1 MSFPDELLDLA
12 RRIADIDGENPQ
24 QASLRRAIS
33 TAYYALFHFVIDEAT
48 ANWSQSEFRPLLGR
62 VFEHG
67 KMKQACNKFSG
78 GNSMIPPFEMRATP
92 ADHLRFVAS
101 TFIEAQ
107 EQREDADYDVT
118 RRWRREEVE
127 MQIDSVADA
136 FRSWMAVRG
145 QPEAQEFLVMLL
157 GPKQRKRPA

>member
-12 RRIADIDGENPQ
+12 RRIADMDGENPQ

-67 KMKQACNKFSG
+67 KMKQASYKFSG
-78 GNSMIPPFEMRATP
+78 GKSVIPPFEKRATP
-92 ADHLRFVAS
+92 ADHLRLVAS

-118 RRWRREEVE
+118 RRWSREEVE
-127 MQIDSVADA
+127 MQIESVADA

-145 QPEAQEFLVMLL
+145 QPDAQEFLVMLL

>member
-1 MSFPDELLDLA
+1 M
-12 RRIADIDGENPQ
+12 DGENPQ

-48 ANWSQSEFRPLLGR
+48 ANWSKSELRPLLGR

-78 GNSMIPPFEMRATP
+78 GKSGNPPFEMRATP
-92 ADHLRFVAS
+92 ADHLRFVAR
-101 TFIEAQ
+101 TFILAQ

-118 RRWRREEVE
+118 RRWSRREVE
-127 MQIDSVADA
+127 AQIDAVADA

-145 QPEAQEFLVMLL
+145 QPDAQEFLVMLL
-157 GPKQRKRPA
+157 GPKQRRRPD